1 MALKHAQERDRLN
14 PFLGVLGVLLLIV
27 ASVGMFLDRPEA
39 LIGGFLVA
47 GVTLCVLAVLTP
59 RLEGSQEVGLT
70 GAKFNVAAVK
80 QVIAQGE
87 IEVRTQT
94 LTEIEEVV

>member
-1 MALKHAQERDRLN
+1 MVLKHAQDRDHLN
-14 PFLGVLGVLLLIV
+14 PFLGALGVLLLIV

-47 GVTLCVLAVLTP
+47 GVALCVFAVLTP

-70 GAKFNVAAVK
+70 GAKFNVAALK

-87 IEVRTQT
+87 IEVRTER
-94 LTEIEEVV
+94 LAEIEEVF